1 MCVALASDA
10 FPESD
15 ADARC
20 PICCGALQ
28 LHLPLYLLTA
38 QVDEAF
44 DECDLQHDGKIPASE
59 LYVAIL
65 LLYHRINAMSLG
77 GGLKKPPNR

>member
-1 MCVALASDA
+1 MRSLN
-10 FPESD
+10 PM
-15 ADARC
+15 
-20 PICCGALQ
+20 
-28 LHLPLYLLTA
+28 LTH
-38 QVDEAF
+38 EAHSVVGPCNCTCHSTSSLRRSMRRSTSAT
-44 DECDLQHDGKIPASE
+44 ECDGKIPASE